1 MVFCLTSTRIS
12 HRYTHVS
19 SLLDLPTLQS
29 VTEPLFEFPESYSK
43 FPLAICLTHGIANFY
58 VTLSIHLPSPL
69 LSPPHPSGLPQ
80 STSFVCSASCI
91 KLALVIYFTY
101 GDVHVS
107 MMFSQIIPP
116 LPSLTESKSLF
127 FPSVSPLLP

>member
-1 MVFCLTSTRIS
+1 MVFAVYQHESATSVLWPLHPHPEPLSTS
-12 HRYTHVS
+12 
-19 SLLDLPTLQS
+19 LPTLLLWD
-29 VTEPLFEFPESYSK
+29 VPE
-43 FPLAICLTHGIANFY
+43 HW
-58 VTLSIHLPSPL
+58 LSCP
-69 LSPPHPSGLPQ
+69 
-80 STSFVCSASCI
+80 ASCI

-127 FPSVSPLLP
+127 FPSVSPLLPSCRIISSIFLYSMYML